1 MPKWTGTL
9 IGGGI
14 GWVLAGP
21 IGALIGA
28 SIGNMFNTD
37 KTRSYQRTYSD
48 QGYQNYQSTQQRSQ
62 RPATKPGDFAVSML
76 VLFAYV
82 TKADKKIM
90 SAEIQYVKKYLIQKF
105 GAKNAQEMMFLY
117 KDILDKDYN
126 IQQMCQQIN
135 YHLDH
140 YSKLEMLHILFGVAN
155 ADKQILDSELQAIS
169 MISGY
174 LGIGAGEYQ
183 QILAIFVKKDNQSYN
198 ILGVSKN
205 ATNDEVKKAYREL
218 AVKYHP
224 DKVATL
230 GEEFQKVAEEKFKAI
245 NGAYQAVR
253 QERGF

>member
-28 SIGNMFNTD
+28 SLGNMFNTD
-37 KTRSYQRTYSD
+37 QARSYQKTYTS
-48 QGYQNYQSTQQRSQ
+48 QNYQNGYQQAQ
-62 RPATKPGDFAVSML
+62 RPQTKPGDFAVSML

-82 TKADKKIM
+82 TKADNKIM

-117 KDILDKDYN
+117 KDILNKDYN

-135 YHLDH
+135 YHLDY

-174 LGIGAGEYQ
+174 LGISESEYK
-183 QILAIFVKKDNQSYN
+183 QILAIFVKKDNQSYS

-205 ATNDEVKKAYREL
+205 ATKEEIKKAYREL
-218 AVKYHP
+218 AIKYHP

-230 GEEFQKVAEEKFKAI
+230 GEEFQKMAEEKFKSI
-245 NGAYQAVR
+245 NNAYQSIR

>member
-28 SIGNMFNTD
+28 SIGNMFNTGQA
-37 KTRSYQRTYSD
+37 RSYQKTYTNQD
-48 QGYQNYQSTQQRSQ
+48 YQNNYQRTPRQQ
-62 RPATKPGDFAVSML
+62 TKPGDFAVSML

-90 SAEIQYVKKYLIQKF
+90 SAEIQYVKQYLIQKF
-105 GAKNAQEMMFLY
+105 GTQNAQEMMLLY
-117 KDILDKDYN
+117 KDILEKEYN

-135 YHLDH
+135 FHLDH

-155 ADKQILDSELQAIS
+155 ADKQILDSELRAIS

-174 LGIGAGEYQ
+174 LGIAASEYQ
-183 QILAIFVKKDNQSYN
+183 QILAIFVKKDDQSYS
-198 ILGVSKN
+198 ILGIRKN
-205 ATNDEVKKAYREL
+205 ATNDEVKKAFREL
-218 AVKYHP
+218 AIKYHP
-224 DKVATL
+224 DKVVSL

-245 NGAYQAVR
+245 NSAYQSVR